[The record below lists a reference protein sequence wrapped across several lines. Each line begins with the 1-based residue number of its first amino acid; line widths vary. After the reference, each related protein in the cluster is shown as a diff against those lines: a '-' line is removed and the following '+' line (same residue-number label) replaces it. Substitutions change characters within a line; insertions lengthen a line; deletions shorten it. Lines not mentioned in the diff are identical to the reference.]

1 MSATHRAPARSAC
14 AARSLDALRIAAL
27 STFLAAALASAASA
41 QSADYC
47 ETFDNCQQ
55 NGWTAL
61 TASPNVT
68 FNVPAGG
75 PSGSGCYLRASDQPG
90 GSAIAASPA
99 TVAAW
104 NATAGSGTF
113 CWDYQIE
120 YDGQAANPPFYN
132 ALIVEGPAGKRF
144 QFVLAVGVVQGGANA
159 GWRRI
164 CAPIAP
170 LTLGGAPPSNVH
182 GAWVPVFPA
191 VAADWPSVATAAVN
205 LVFPVDLVSNPA
217 EVVGIDDVCVTGR
230 RTAVNKD
237 LCNGTGQTATG
248 VEWLVEGVFTLVDS
262 SVMGPFNGFVVL
274 PAGANTRFVWS
285 GASVPAGYV
294 VQVGV
299 EVAVPS
305 LKILGVF
312 WKNQFGTIGC
322 APQVNA
328 AYRVSPTYGIAG
340 VVYTNDVSDCLARS
354 RRIGPAS
361 VEFYS
366 EAPPPAA
373 LIPTGIAQG
382 LRVPLSVQTYGPSA
396 EFELP
401 PNGRAAYAAPIPP
414 AGANW
419 AVLVFDVGDDAG
431 LSGGCVTRDF
441 VLMAA
446 SEALP
451 ADLIPG
457 FTVSAAAGPAP
468 LVVSFD
474 DATLA
479 ASPFGLQ
486 FWTWDFDG
494 DGFADSFSQN
504 ATFVYGAPGDYDV
517 TLTVGDGNGIATLT
531 VVAAIRVGGNDECVS
546 AQLIAAG
553 TTLADNLS
561 ATTSAATGSCGA
573 MTNDV
578 WFDLVVP
585 CTGSRLRLD
594 TCGSTFDTV
603 LAVFD
608 ACGGAQLAC
617 NDDAASG
624 ACAGSAASHVEL
636 GGLAAGQQ
644 LKIAVGGAG
653 GARGAIVL
661 NASFGVGFS
670 MSYTAGVAFAMDA
683 CGGAPGGIVLQAL
696 TLHQGVYPAGW
707 LFGVDMPLL
716 EFFNLLQFGYP
727 FLAVLDGAG
736 AAHFSIP
743 NLVMPTGLT
752 VYGVAVEF
760 APNGAFVGASSPTS
774 LTF

>member
-1 MSATHRAPARSAC
+1 MLPVFTASRPGPSHSRRRGAPALAAMLAFAC
-14 AARSLDALRIAAL
+14 AA
-27 STFLAAALASAASA
+27 ASSA
-41 QSADYC
+41 QTPDYC

-55 NGWTAL
+55 NGWTWLSGSA
-61 TASPNVT
+61 NVA

-75 PSGSGCYLRASDQPG
+75 PSGTGCYLRASDQSG

-104 NATAGSGTF
+104 NAAAGCGTF

-120 YDGQAANPPFYN
+120 DDGQSADPPFYN
-132 ALIVEGPAGKRF
+132 ALIVEGSAGKRF

-170 LTLGGAPPSNVH
+170 PILGGTPPGNVH
-182 GAWVPVFPA
+182 GAWVPIAPA
-191 VAADWPSVATAAVN
+191 VAADWPAVVASAVN
-205 LVFPVDLVSNPA
+205 LVFPLDMVGNPA
-217 EVVGIDDVCVTGR
+217 EIVGIDNVCVTGC

-237 LCNGTGQTATG
+237 LCNGTGQTATS
-248 VEWLVEGVFTLVDS
+248 VEWLVEGVFNGVTSFVL
-262 SVMGPFNGFVVL
+262 GPFNGFVVL
-274 PAGANTRFVWS
+274 PAGANTRILWS
-285 GASVPAGYV
+285 AGSVPAGSV
-294 VQVGV
+294 VHVGV
-299 EVAVPS
+299 EVAAPT

-312 WKNQFGTIGC
+312 WKNQYGTIGC

-328 AYRVSPTYGIAG
+328 AYCVSPTYGIAG
-340 VVYTNDVSDCLARS
+340 VVYANNVSDCLARS
-354 RRIGPAS
+354 RRIGPAT

-366 EAPPPAA
+366 EAPTLAS
-373 LIPTGIAQG
+373 LIPNGIALG
-382 LRVPLSVQTYGPSA
+382 LRTPLSVQAYGPSA

-401 PNGRAAYAAPIPP
+401 PNGRAAYSAPIPP
-414 AGANW
+414 VGANW
-419 AVLVFDVGDDAG
+419 AVMVFDVGDDAG

-441 VLMAA
+441 VRMPTA
-446 SEALP
+446 EVLP

-457 FTVSAAAGPAP
+457 FTVSASAGPAP

-474 DATLA
+474 DASLA
-479 ASPFGLQ
+479 ASPFGLNS
-486 FWTWDFDG
+486 WAWDFDG
-494 DGFADSFSQN
+494 DAVTDSFSQN
-504 ATFVYGAPGDYDV
+504 ATFVYGAPGDYAV
-517 TLTVGDGNGIATLT
+517 TLTVSDGNGIATLT
-531 VVAAIRVGGNDECVS
+531 VAAAIRVGGNDECAS
-546 AQLIAAG
+546 AQSIAAG

-594 TCGSTFDTV
+594 TCGSNFDTV

-608 ACGGAQLAC
+608 ACGGTQLAC
-617 NDDAASG
+617 NDDATSG
-624 ACAGSAASHVEL
+624 ACAGSAASAVEL
-636 GGLAAGQQ
+636 VGLSAGQQ
-644 LKIAVGGAG
+644 LKIAVGGSG

-670 MSYTAGVAFAMDA
+670 MSYTAGVTFAMDA
-683 CGGAPGGIVLQAL
+683 CGGAAGGIVLQAL

-707 LFGVDMPLL
+707 LFGVDMPLF

-727 FLAVLDGAG
+727 FLAVLNGAG
-736 AAHFSIP
+736 AAHFAIP
-743 NLVMPTGLT
+743 GLFMPPGLT
-752 VYGVAVEF
+752 VYGVALEF
-760 APNGAFVGASSPTS
+760 APNGALVGASSPTS
-774 LTF
+774 LNF